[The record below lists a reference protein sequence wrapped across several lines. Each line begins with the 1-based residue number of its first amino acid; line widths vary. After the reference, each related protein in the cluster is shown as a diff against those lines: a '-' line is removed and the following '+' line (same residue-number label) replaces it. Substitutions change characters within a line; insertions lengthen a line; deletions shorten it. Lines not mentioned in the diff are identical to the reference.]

1 MADDCGA
8 VVAGG
13 LAEDLGAVLDAAA
26 LGVVGAEVEAA
37 QAGQRDGLGTH
48 GAGLGRDPE
57 QLAFV

>member
-1 MADDCGA
+1 M
-8 VVAGG
+8 
-13 LAEDLGAVLDAAA
+13 AEDLGAVLDAAA